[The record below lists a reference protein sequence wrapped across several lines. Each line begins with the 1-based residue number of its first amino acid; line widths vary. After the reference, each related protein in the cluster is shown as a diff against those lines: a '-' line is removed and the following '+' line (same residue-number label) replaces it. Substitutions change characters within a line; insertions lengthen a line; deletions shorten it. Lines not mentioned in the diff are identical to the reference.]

1 MKRLAI
7 SILIALSGC
16 ATTRVEVTTPEGLH
30 VRASFPKNMDATN
43 LRLSVAGHELVAE
56 RLRTDASSVVKA
68 QGEIVGEVTKT
79 AAAVS
84 FR

>member
-1 MKRLAI
+1 MKILALL
-7 SILIALSGC
+7 LIVALSGC
-16 ATTRVEVTTPEGLH
+16 ATTRIEVTTPDGLV

-68 QGEIVGEVTKT
+68 QGEIIGEVTKT